1 MKERLTVLGQK
12 LAPLHRLKKQKKPHG
27 KAYHDTIAF
36 LNKYS
41 LIFHF
46 LLACVLV
53 YVIETISRR
62 NFAEAAA
69 FTGRHTI
76 AYLYNA
82 LIVFATLSP
91 VYLTKFRA
99 QLRML
104 ISGVWIFLGTVNG
117 LILSNRVTPFS
128 YTDLKCINDLLAM
141 QNTTYFTAKEGTIAV
156 AAIALFLLFLL
167 FLFVKGPRYQ
177 GKRHRILT
185 PVSVAALLLV
195 GLPVTTQAAQNSN
208 IVASYFANIA
218 QGYSDYGFVYGFSTS
233 VVGRGMGKPADY
245 SEETVSAITT
255 LVDSASRTTHMTAEK
270 QPNIICV
277 LLESF
282 VDPYDIDF
290 LSMSEDPVPNFHELE
305 RDFSS
310 GYLKVPVVGA
320 GTANTE
326 FEILSGMSMR
336 YFGTGE
342 YPYKTILKQTD
353 CESIAS
359 DLSKIGYGTHVVH
372 NNTATFYSRNNA
384 FSMMGF
390 DSFTSKELMN
400 ITQYTP
406 TGSWPT
412 DDVLVSE
419 TIKSMDSTEGPDF
432 VYTITVEGHGD
443 YPKEKVLT
451 DPAIRVTGAA
461 DEASGNQWEYYVN
474 MLHEVD
480 DFIGDLVK
488 AANRRGEDT
497 IIVFFGDHLPT
508 LGLSDENMKS
518 GDIFQT
524 KYITWNNM
532 GLAKEDADLT
542 AYQLLAHITDQA
554 GIHEGTIFRYHQTQA
569 ESETYLSGLETL
581 QYDLLYGKR
590 YAYGGEDL
598 YPASELM
605 MDVED
610 VTISSARKNRDGQT
624 VSVYG
629 SGFTKNTKV
638 FVNGNRISTQYVT
651 RSLIRIDAAQVT
663 DGDIL
668 TVNILGSKG
677 ILLRAGIGEVIYED
691 PDVFRDTEE
700 PSEDQAAPSAGFHS
714 EPLTGEQT
722 DAAPDGHSDRR
733 TDTGSGG
740 APDGHSDR
748 RTDTGSDP
756 ANGAPD
762 RISDSSDSAD
772 QHSDSTA
779 GPGSDSSGGT
789 ADRTSDSTGFG
800 SDPADQ
806 HSGSQTD
813 TGSDS
818 SGGTAG
824 SRPYALTDEQ
834 TGDSEM
840 ME

>member
-1 MKERLTVLGQK
+1 
-12 LAPLHRLKKQKKPHG
+12 
-27 KAYHDTIAF
+27 
-36 LNKYS
+36 
-41 LIFHF
+41 
-46 LLACVLV
+46 
-53 YVIETISRR
+53 
-62 NFAEAAA
+62 
-69 FTGRHTI
+69 
-76 AYLYNA
+76 
-82 LIVFATLSP
+82 
-91 VYLTKFRA
+91 
-99 QLRML
+99 
-104 ISGVWIFLGTVNG
+104 
-117 LILSNRVTPFS
+117 
-128 YTDLKCINDLLAM
+128 
-141 QNTTYFTAKEGTIAV
+141 
-156 AAIALFLLFLL
+156 
-167 FLFVKGPRYQ
+167 
-177 GKRHRILT
+177 
-185 PVSVAALLLV
+185 
-195 GLPVTTQAAQNSN
+195 
-208 IVASYFANIA
+208 
-218 QGYSDYGFVYGFSTS
+218 
-233 VVGRGMGKPADY
+233 
-245 SEETVSAITT
+245 
-255 LVDSASRTTHMTAEK
+255 
-270 QPNIICV
+270 
-277 LLESF
+277 
-282 VDPYDIDF
+282 
-290 LSMSEDPVPNFHELE
+290 
-305 RDFSS
+305 
-310 GYLKVPVVGA
+310 
-320 GTANTE
+320 
-326 FEILSGMSMR
+326 
-336 YFGTGE
+336 
-342 YPYKTILKQTD
+342 
-353 CESIAS
+353 
-359 DLSKIGYGTHVVH
+359 
-372 NNTATFYSRNNA
+372 
-384 FSMMGF
+384 
-390 DSFTSKELMN
+390 
-400 ITQYTP
+400 
-406 TGSWPT
+406 
-412 DDVLVSE
+412 
-419 TIKSMDSTEGPDF
+419 MDSTEGPDF

-748 RTDTGSDP
+748 RTDTGSGGAPDGHSDRRTDTGSDP

>member
-1 MKERLTVLGQK
+1 MRERLTVLGQK
-12 LAPLHRLKKQKKPHG
+12 LAAPLHRLKKTDKQHSE
-27 KAYHDTIAF
+27 AYDRTIAF

-53 YVIETISRR
+53 YLIEAISRR
-62 NFAEAAA
+62 NFAEAAS
-69 FTGRHTI
+69 FLGRHTV

-91 VYLTKFRA
+91 VYLTKFRT
-99 QLRML
+99 QLRL
-104 ISGVWIFLGTVNG
+104 FISGIWIFLGTVNG

-156 AAIALFLLFLL
+156 GAIALFLLLLL
-167 FLFVKGPRYQ
+167 FLFVKGPRYR
-177 GKRHRILT
+177 GKRHRVMA
-185 PVSVAALLLV
+185 PVSVAALLLI
-195 GLPVTTQAAQNSN
+195 GLPVTTEAAQNNN

-233 VVGRGMGKPADY
+233 VVGRGMGKPTDY
-245 SEETVSAITT
+245 SAETVEAVTT
-255 LVDSASRTTHMTAEK
+255 LVDSASRKTRVTKEN

-282 VDPYDIDF
+282 LDPYDVKF
-290 LSMSEDPVPNFHELE
+290 LSMSEDPVPNFHQLE
-305 RDFSS
+305 REYSS

-326 FEILSGMSMR
+326 FEILSGMSMQ

-359 DLSKIGYGTHVVH
+359 DLSKLGYGTHVVH

-412 DDVLVSE
+412 DDVLVQE
-419 TIKSMDSTEGPDF
+419 TMKSMDSTEGADF

-443 YPKEKVLT
+443 YPKEKVLA
-451 DPAIRVTGAA
+451 DPAIEVTGAA
-461 DEASGNQWEYYVN
+461 DEALNNQWEYYVN

-488 AANRRGEDT
+488 AADRRGEDT
-497 IIVFFGDHLPT
+497 IIVLFGDYLPT
-508 LGLSDENMKS
+508 LGLSDDDMKS

-590 YAYGGEDL
+590 YAYDGRDL
-598 YPASELM
+598 YPASDLM

-610 VTISSARKNRDGQT
+610 VAIDSFRKSMDGQT

-629 SGFTKNTKV
+629 SGFTRNTKV
-638 FVNGNRISTQYVT
+638 FVNGNRIPTTYIS
-651 RSLIRIDAAQVT
+651 RSLVRIDASQVT
-663 DGDIL
+663 DGDVL

-677 ILLRAGIGEVIYED
+677 ILLRAGVGEVIYED
-691 PDVFRDTEE
+691 PDVDAGTEE
-700 PSEDQAAPSAGFHS
+700 PEEETISSA
-714 EPLTGEQT
+714 LN
-722 DAAPDGHSDRR
+722 
-733 TDTGSGG
+733 GG
-740 APDGHSDR
+740 R
-748 RTDTGSDP
+748 
-756 ANGAPD
+756 
-762 RISDSSDSAD
+762 
-772 QHSDSTA
+772 Q
-779 GPGSDSSGGT
+779 
-789 ADRTSDSTGFG
+789 
-800 SDPADQ
+800 
-806 HSGSQTD
+806 
-813 TGSDS
+813 
-818 SGGTAG
+818 
-824 SRPYALTDEQ
+824 
-834 TGDSEM
+834 
-840 ME
+840 